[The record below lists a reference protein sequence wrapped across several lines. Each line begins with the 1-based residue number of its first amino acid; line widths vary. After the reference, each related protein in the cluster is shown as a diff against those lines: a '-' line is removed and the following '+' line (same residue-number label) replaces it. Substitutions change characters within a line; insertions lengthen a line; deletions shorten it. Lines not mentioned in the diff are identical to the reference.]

1 MLLSLRLDAVP
12 AHVGQTQIG
21 IRIKGKTNALC
32 LDPTQ
37 SGSDSFFAPL
47 TKELHSQANP
57 QDGLTLFEDLM
68 MEPIDQSARLK
79 ILHRAVESPHPRQD
93 QFFRRRE
100 VSRVAGD
107 HAGVANLPQH
117 VFDRAEI
124 AHPVVDDRDH
134 CRDGT
139 RGLRYTSTMNAT
151 LQNWLTGQ
159 IETLKAEN
167 LYKVP
172 KILETPAGGRV
183 RMNGKEVVNLSSNN
197 YLGLANHP
205 KVREAAL
212 RAIDQWG
219 VGAGAVRWIGGTM
232 SVHEEL
238 ENRLAKFK
246 HTEAVLVFTG
256 GFTANSGCIPAVL
269 SNEDVVIS
277 DELNHASII
286 DGVRLSSAKYKK
298 SEGYVY
304 AHKDMEQLESILR
317 ATQSFAKRMIITDG
331 VFSMDGDIAPL
342 PDIAALAEQY
352 DAFVMVDDAHA
363 SGVLGKNGAGTASH
377 FNLYGRVDI
386 QLGTLS
392 KALGVI
398 GGYIAG
404 SAALKDWLINRGR
417 PYLFST
423 AHPPMVAAALIAA
436 LDVMEN
442 DPTPMERLWANTRW
456 WKENLAAQG
465 FDTMGSETPI
475 TPVYVG
481 DEAAAQQMER
491 LLWEE
496 GVYALSIVYPTVG
509 RGKARLRTMPS
520 AAHTQEDLEFALQ
533 AFVRVREKLGTSA
546 LA

>member
-1 MLLSLRLDAVP
+1 
-12 AHVGQTQIG
+12 
-21 IRIKGKTNALC
+21 
-32 LDPTQ
+32 
-37 SGSDSFFAPL
+37 
-47 TKELHSQANP
+47 
-57 QDGLTLFEDLM
+57 
-68 MEPIDQSARLK
+68 
-79 ILHRAVESPHPRQD
+79 
-93 QFFRRRE
+93 
-100 VSRVAGD
+100 
-107 HAGVANLPQH
+107 
-117 VFDRAEI
+117 
-124 AHPVVDDRDH
+124 
-134 CRDGT
+134 
-139 RGLRYTSTMNAT
+139 MNAT

-167 LYKVP
+167 LYKIP

-212 RAIDQWG
+212 RAIEEWG

-232 SVHEEL
+232 SIHEEL
-238 ENRLAKFK
+238 EHRLAKFK

-342 PDIAALAEQY
+342 PDIVALAEQY

-423 AHPPMVAAALIAA
+423 AHPPMVATALIAA

-456 WKENLAAQG
+456 WKENLAAQE